1 MTRHG
6 IERLPMVDEKDRLVD
21 IVTRRDLLQVFLR
34 SAEEI
39 WQAVQR
45 EVFADALR
53 LSPQISEVA
62 VHDGAVTLTGQL
74 ESGAAPPSRWVR
86 RARWTVSS
94 TSWTTSPTASTTGT
108 HRPPDRPSTE
118 WPTTGCASHEPPDP
132 THCRPALRPRGAKA
146 LGHGRDGP
154 PIGSVARPAAGPTQR
169 GPHPGPLG
177 AAARRNVSDTDQR
190 GPAADHRRAHRRN
203 HRPRTAAAGTLPI
216 GHTLLDHCRH
226 PAAGLAA
233 LHHERWEI
241 ESAFHSLRHTL
252 QTGLLLRS
260 QDPAGVQ
267 QEL

>member
-1 MTRHG
+1 MRCSPTRSGSAPRSPKSPSTTVRSRSPGSWKAAQRRRRGGSDAPAGRCRRRRGQPH
-6 IERLPMVDEKDRLVD
+6 LPL
-21 IVTRRDLLQVFLR
+21 RR
-34 SAEEI
+34 
-39 WQAVQR
+39 QA
-45 EVFADALR
+45 
-53 LSPQISEVA
+53 
-62 VHDGAVTLTGQL
+62 HTGH
-74 ESGAAPPSRWVR
+74 RTD
-86 RARWTVSS
+86 RARNGRRLAARVMSPRTPPTV
-94 TSWTTSPTASTTGT
+94 G
-108 HRPPDRPSTE
+108 RPC
-118 WPTTGCASHEPPDP
+118 GHG
-132 THCRPALRPRGAKA
+132 GAKA